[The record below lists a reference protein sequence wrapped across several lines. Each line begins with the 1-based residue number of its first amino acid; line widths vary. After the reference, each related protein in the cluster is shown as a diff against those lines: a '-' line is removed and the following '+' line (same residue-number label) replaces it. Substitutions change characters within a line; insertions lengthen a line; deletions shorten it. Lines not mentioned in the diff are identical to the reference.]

1 MFDIGWGELV
11 LIGIV
16 ALIAIGPKEL
26 PGVLRSL
33 GQWMSKLRH
42 MASEFQ
48 GQFQEAMREAEMQ
61 DIKKHVDQIGDA
73 ARGFTNFDPLKNLD
87 PLKDDLTLKPEPKAT
102 TPAPASAEP
111 PAVPP
116 NEPVASGLPEPD
128 IGITEPPKPSGEG
141 RP

>member
-33 GQWMSKLRH
+33 GQWMTKLRR

-48 GQFQEAMREAEMQ
+48 GQFNEAMREAEMQ
-61 DIKKHVDQIGDA
+61 DIKKQVDQLGDA
-73 ARGFTNFDPLKNLD
+73 ARGFSNFDPLK
-87 PLKDDLTLKPEPKAT
+87 DDNYGGLAPKPEEKAA
-102 TPAPASAEP
+102 TPAPASGETPAAP
-111 PAVPP
+111 PS
-116 NEPVASGLPEPD
+116 ESVASGLPEPD
-128 IGITEPPKPSGEG
+128 IGITEPPKPTGEG